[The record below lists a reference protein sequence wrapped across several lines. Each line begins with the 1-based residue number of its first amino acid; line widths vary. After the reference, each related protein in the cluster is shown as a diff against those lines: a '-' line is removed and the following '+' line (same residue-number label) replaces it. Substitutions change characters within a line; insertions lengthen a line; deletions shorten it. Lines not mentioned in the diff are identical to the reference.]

1 MAADESLVIGE
12 QPEQPPEERLQ
23 LHLVVVTG
31 DRIVYDG
38 RVDRVVLPAWS
49 GQITILPHHAALLAA
64 LEPGELLVKSG
75 QREEALAVGGGFV
88 EVSDD
93 RVTVLADSAER
104 AEEIDVMRAETAR
117 RRAELAMRRYRGR
130 PEYAAAHEALRRSR
144 ARLRAARRL
153 GHRRG

>member
-1 MAADESLVIGE
+1 MDDEGATLGG
-12 QPEQPPEERLQ
+12 QGEQPPEERIH

-31 DRIVYDG
+31 DRIVYDDRAE
-38 RVDRVVLPAWS
+38 RVILPAWN

-64 LEPGELLVKSG
+64 LEPGELVVRSG
-75 QREEALAVGGGFV
+75 PREEVLVIGGGFV

-104 AEEIDVMRAETAR
+104 AEEIDVARAEAAR

-130 PEYAAAHEALRRSR
+130 PEYAAAHDALRRSR
-144 ARLRAARRL
+144 ARLRVARRL
-153 GHRRG
+153 GHGGG